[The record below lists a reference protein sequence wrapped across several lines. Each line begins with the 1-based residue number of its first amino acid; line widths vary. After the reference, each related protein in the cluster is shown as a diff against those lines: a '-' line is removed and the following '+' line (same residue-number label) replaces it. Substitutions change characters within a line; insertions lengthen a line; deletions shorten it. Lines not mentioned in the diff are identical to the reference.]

1 MFARM
6 SILEGS
12 PDQIDEGLR
21 HVRKQVLPFM
31 QQQDGFK
38 GFIALS
44 DRQTGKVIGVSLWES
59 EQAMR
64 ASEKAGDRARGDSAE
79 VVSASG
85 VDVERYEV
93 GLFEVSN

>member
-1 MFARM
+1 MFVRM

-12 PDQIDEGLR
+12 PDQVDEGLR
-21 HVRKQVLPFM
+21 HVREQVLPFM

-38 GFIALS
+38 GFIVLS

-59 EQAMR
+59 EQALR
-64 ASEKAGDRARGDSAE
+64 ASEEAGDRARGDSAE

>member
-12 PDQIDEGLR
+12 PDQIDVGLR
-21 HVRKQVLPFM
+21 HVREQVLPFM

>member
-12 PDQIDEGLR
+12 PDQVDEGLR
-21 HVRKQVLPFM
+21 HVREQVLPFM

-38 GFIALS
+38 GFIVLS
-44 DRQTGKVIGVSLWES
+44 DHQTGKVIGVSLWES

-64 ASEKAGDRARGDSAE
+64 TSEEAGDRARGDSAE

>member
-21 HVRKQVLPFM
+21 HVREQVLPFM

-44 DRQTGKVIGVSLWES
+44 DRQTGKVIGVSLWAS

>member
-1 MFARM
+1 MFVRM

-12 PDQIDEGLR
+12 PDQVDEGLR
-21 HVRKQVLPFM
+21 HVREQVLPFM

-38 GFIALS
+38 GFIVLS

-64 ASEKAGDRARGDSAE
+64 TSEEAGDRARGDSAE

>member
-21 HVRKQVLPFM
+21 HVREQVLPFM

-38 GFIALS
+38 GFIVLR
-44 DRQTGKVIGVSLWES
+44 DRQTGKVIGVSL
-59 EQAMR
+59 
-64 ASEKAGDRARGDSAE
+64 
-79 VVSASG
+79 
-85 VDVERYEV
+85 
-93 GLFEVSN
+93 